1 MAIKIVKVKAGD
13 LSAELELKKLIAEGY
28 VITNEETNKRTG
40 ETTLTLKEAF
50 NFTD

>member
-1 MAIKIVKVKAGD
+1 MAIKILKVKAGD
-13 LSAELELKKLIAEGY
+13 LSTELELKKLIAEGY